1 MHYTNQTIM
10 FNNLKL
16 KTMITTA
23 NITNGVNVDQLVETI
38 GAVQQNPELAKFQFR
53 SKNDWIEGGHCVT
66 SIKSFYGV
74 GQEDTSR
81 QNTFTMACDH
91 PNVLL
96 GQDKAATPPEV
107 VLHALGSCLT
117 AAMTYHAAA
126 NGIEIESATS
136 TLEGGVDLHGF
147 LGLDAE
153 IRKGFDGI
161 KVVLK
166 VKSDAS
172 AEQLENLAKFSPVF
186 DMITN
191 PTPVAIEI
199 VKQ

>member
-1 MHYTNQTIM
+1 MLTTSQTIM
-10 FNNLKL
+10 FNLKFI
-16 KTMITTA
+16 KMIATA
-23 NITNGVNVDQLVETI
+23 NVKNGVNVDQLVETI
-38 GAVQQNPELAKFQFR
+38 GAVQGNPELAKFQFR
-53 SKNDWIEGGHCVT
+53 SKNDWIDGGHCVS

-81 QNTFTMACDH
+81 EETFTMECDH

-96 GQDKAATPPEV
+96 GNDLAATPPEV

-117 AAMTYHAAA
+117 AAMSYHAAA
-126 NGIEIESATS
+126 NGIDIESASS

-147 LGLDAE
+147 LGLDAD

-172 AEQLENLAKFSPVF
+172 VEQLENLAKFSPVF

-199 VKQ
+199 VK